1 MTLRRF
7 IAAALMPAI
16 LLTCSGCLPHTELN
30 RQAIVEAIGV
40 DYSDDGYEV
49 SVQYFNMEGSGGST
63 FVDSS
68 KANVVVVKGRGTDIQ
83 TALESASVKCGCPFM
98 FGITAI
104 IVFGEEAAKRDLVK
118 SLSFAE
124 TYYQSNPTTLIAV
137 AKCKAGDI
145 MDVQFKDGVVSVEHL
160 RQLMVHAEQLGLGE
174 TKPLYKVMNE
184 LRQPTGCTVLP
195 LIVSAMTESGMTDDG
210 KIVELSGGALLAERV
225 LADTISLSDLSGLQ
239 FLNDAII
246 NTSFSAAADGQNIT
260 VSLYNVNVKVEP
272 EYSDKKLRFGVKI
285 KALGKYIDSQLE
297 DEGVPYSEAVEEQCE
312 ARIKERIGGAVSAA
326 VNKYGTDPV
335 GLCHRIMSNDLSEW
349 LTVKENFAELLKN
362 AEFSVE
368 CSVEIDR
375 FGVTH

>member
-1 MTLRRF
+1 MTLRKI
-7 IAAALMPAI
+7 IAAALLPAV

-40 DYSDDGYEV
+40 DYSDEGYEV
-49 SVQYFNMEGSGGST
+49 SVQYFNMEESGGST
-63 FVDSS
+63 LVDSS
-68 KANVVVVKGRGTDIQ
+68 KANVVVVKGRGTNIQ
-83 TALESASVKCGCPFM
+83 TALESASVKCGRPFM
-98 FGITAI
+98 FGITAA

-137 AKCKAGDI
+137 AKGKAGDI
-145 MDVQFKDGVVSVEHL
+145 MDVKFKDGVVSVEHL
-160 RQLMVHAEQLGLGE
+160 RQLMTHAEQLGLGE

-195 LIVSAMTESGMTDDG
+195 LLAPAMTESGTTDDG
-210 KIVELSGGALLAERV
+210 KIVELSGGALFSERT
-225 LADTISLSDLSGLQ
+225 LTDAISLSDLSGLQ

-246 NTSFSAAADGQNIT
+246 NTSFSAAADGQDIT
-260 VSLYNVNVKVEP
+260 VSLYNVKVEVEP
-272 EYSDKKLRFGVKI
+272 KYENKKLSFSVKI
-285 KALGKYIDSQLE
+285 KALGKYIDSQLQ
-297 DEGVPYSEAVEEQCE
+297 DEGIPYSDTVEEQCE
-312 ARIKERIGGAVSAA
+312 MWIKRRIDGAVSAA
-326 VNKYGTDPV
+326 VNKYGSDPI
-335 GLCHRIMSNDLSEW
+335 GLCHHIMSNDLSEW

-368 CSVEIDR
+368 CNVEIDR